1 MFLLKQKNTRVFNTH
16 SLKICEFSPFW
27 WKLDNQIG
35 QFQAKNLIFL
45 AIFILTK
52 ITFFVDG
59 HRLMTYWF
67 FLSSTYFLSEK
78 HNFDSIKVIW
88 GTFWGP
94 WKFQINKEMLI
105 SRKECVI
112 PKAPYSDFDKN
123 IEVATKTSNYV
134 VSIWNKVKSEE
145 KNKFRIED
153 KAQFFLFSLC

>member
-1 MFLLKQKNTRVFNTH
+1 MKW
-16 SLKICEFSPFW
+16 KI
-27 WKLDNQIG
+27 DHQIG

-78 HNFDSIKVIW
+78 YNFDSIKVIW
-88 GTFWGP
+88 GTFLGT

-105 SRKECVI
+105 SWKECVI
-112 PKAPYSDFDKN
+112 PVERTQTDTQTEKQTEIAKTGGPIDFFV
-123 IEVATKTSNYV
+123 I
-134 VSIWNKVKSEE
+134 
-145 KNKFRIED
+145 
-153 KAQFFLFSLC
+153 FSCIFYRWAVQQTEIQLQNCQNRQKH